1 MPANG
6 IYSKSTGVWS
16 VKKVSPSVLSS
27 QLSFPEAVP
36 CVSFQR
42 SFVCLRAVR
51 TQARA
56 CHGMVACFFHP
67 VIPLRQRSVDAAYTP
82 QFCWLRNVPLYA
94 CTTVYLTGPLP
105 MALMRFF
112 IFCRFR
118 QCGSALHFANMIL
131 SGGIAEP
138 WGMCQRVKTQ
148 ISL

>member
-1 MPANG
+1 MV
-6 IYSKSTGVWS
+6 SER
-16 VKKVSPSVLSS
+16 VSPSVLSS

-42 SFVCLRAVR
+42 SFVHIRAVR
-51 TQARA
+51 TQACA
-56 CHGMVACFFHP
+56 CYRMVAYFFHL
-67 VIPLRQRSVDAAYTP
+67 VIQLRQRSIDAAYKP
-82 QFCWLRNVPLYA
+82 RFCWLLSIPLYA
-94 CTTVYLTGPLP
+94 CTTVYLTRPLP
-105 MALMRFF
+105 TALMLFF